1 VQTSQGA
8 KTTQRQN
15 TTSASAPK
23 STQHIKDS
31 TPKTGDPLQY
41 RMLIVCAMFSVGVLL
56 VLTGNGK
63 KKRLS
68 AS

>member
-1 VQTSQGA
+1 MTA
-8 KTTQRQN
+8 KTTQKPN
-15 TTSASAPK
+15 ITSASAPK
-23 STQHIKDS
+23 GTQHIKDS

-56 VLTGNGK
+56 ILTGNGK
-63 KKRLS
+63 KKKFS